1 MISPHLSNQELQD
14 SELKNH
20 IHSFGFPLEAGNK
33 ESWNQLQTQY
43 SCSHNI
49 LQQRQQD
56 ILRLRNSNI
65 IEEMYTS
72 LKDLKDSETI
82 LLQQIPSET
91 TKAAEGQIFFQGE
104 HTKILNSIPYLLMI
118 LVFCKIWIFPILGLM
133 TPVLLFISPYILLQ
147 TMFKITISWE
157 MYLKMMKQ
165 LVFGINGNEP
175 WSLKHL
181 AQIIWTTLGLGQGII
196 QPFYISHHTRI
207 LDNAIQKRGQAL
219 LKIYNTMKQIQST
232 FASLGVMENQPLQI
246 PDIPTELYE
255 AVSWME
261 NEPLG
266 MKILWTLLGR
276 FTILI
281 TIASDSNW
289 NLVEWNGPL
298 VLNNLGDLAIQKPIK
313 SDLIL
318 TGHTLLTGPN
328 RGGKSSS
335 LRAIL
340 QQVLLGQTFGFT
352 YYTTGSWDPFYK
364 VHTRLKSY
372 DTSGKESL
380 FEMEVRN
387 ASRMIHSLQDL
398 QSPCLIL
405 IDELFH
411 STNPPDAET
420 SARIFLDKVWKLPHI
435 KSIISTHIF
444 SLCENPPKNISTLC
458 CPASESSDGSIDYS
472 YKLSE
477 GICRVSSVREVLR
490 EAKLLSA

>member
-1 MISPHLSNQELQD
+1 MISPHLSIQELND

-20 IHSFGFPLEAGNK
+20 IDLFNFPLKAGNK
-33 ESWNQLQTQY
+33 ECWNKLQTQF
-43 SCSHNI
+43 SCSHSI

-56 ILRLRNSNI
+56 ILRLRHSDAI
-65 IEEMYTS
+65 QELQKS
-72 LKDLKDSETI
+72 LKELKDSERI

-91 TKAAEGQIFFQGE
+91 TKAADGQVFFQGE

-165 LVFGINGNEP
+165 LIFGINGNEP
-175 WSLKHL
+175 WSLKHVV
-181 AQIIWTTLGLGQGII
+181 QIVWTTLGLGQGIV
-196 QPFYISHHTRI
+196 QPFIVSYHTQI
-207 LDNAIQKRGQAL
+207 LDLAIQKRGHAL
-219 LKIYNTMKQIQST
+219 LKIYRTMKQIESV
-232 FASLGVMENQPLQI
+232 FASLGVMENQHLQVPNI
-246 PDIPTELYE
+246 PNELYE

-276 FTILI
+276 YTILI
-281 TIASDSNW
+281 SIANNSNW

-298 VLNNLGDLAIQKPIK
+298 VLNNLSDLAIQKPVK
-313 SDLIL
+313 SDLVL

-352 YYTTGSWDPFYK
+352 YKVTGSWEPFYK
-364 VHTRLKSY
+364 IHTRLKSY

-387 ASRMIHSLQDL
+387 ASHMIHSLQHI
-398 QSPCLIL
+398 QSPSLIL

-420 SARIFLDKVWKLPHI
+420 SARIFLDKVWKLHHI

-444 SLCENPPKNISTLC
+444 TLCEDPPKNIATLC
-458 CPASESSDGSIDYS
+458 CPASELSDGTIEYT
-472 YKLSE
+472 YKLSK

-490 EAKLLSA
+490 EANLLSA